1 MLLHQ
6 NGLAWM
12 TKVINLFGAPS
23 SGKSTIASGLF
34 FHMKMAGI
42 NVELATEYIK
52 SKVFEENPYPF
63 KDQLYCFAK
72 QHKKL
77 RELNGKVDYII
88 TDSPLLMSLVYNS
101 TEPQLFNDLVLDYY
115 NQYDN
120 VNFLL
125 KRNHSYHTE
134 GRIQTE
140 QEADS
145 IGNELETYLKQ
156 YNIEYITLPSNESMY
171 NILHILYK
179 SGGCLDKSN

>member
-1 MLLHQ
+1 
-6 NGLAWM
+6 M
-12 TKVINLFGAPS
+12 TKIINLYGAPG

-77 RELNGKVDYII
+77 RELNGKVDFII

-101 TEPQLFNDLVLDYY
+101 TEVPLFNELVMQYY
-115 NQYDN
+115 HMYDN

-125 KRNHSYHTE
+125 TRQHTYHTE
-134 GRIQTE
+134 GRKQTE
-140 QEADS
+140 QEADEV
-145 IGNELETYLKQ
+145 GAQLENYLKL
-156 YNIEYITLPSNESMY
+156 YNIEYKTLPSNESMY
-171 NILHILYK
+171 NILQILYR
-179 SGGCLDKSN
+179 SMPNE

>member
-1 MLLHQ
+1 
-6 NGLAWM
+6 M
-12 TKVINLFGAPS
+12 TKIINLYGAPG

-34 FHMKMAGI
+34 FHMKMAGL

-77 RELNGKVDYII
+77 RELNGKVDFII

-101 TEPQLFNDLVLDYY
+101 TEPALFNDMVIQYY
-115 NQYDN
+115 NMYDN

-125 KRNHSYHTE
+125 KRNHTYHTE
-134 GRIQTE
+134 GRVQTE
-140 QEADS
+140 HEADEV
-145 IGNELETYLKQ
+145 GEQLENYLKQ
-156 YNIEYITLPSNESMY
+156 YNIEYKTLPSNESMY
-171 NILHILYK
+171 NILQILYR
-179 SGGCLDKSN
+179 SMPNE

>member
-1 MLLHQ
+1 
-6 NGLAWM
+6 M
-12 TKVINLFGAPS
+12 TKIINLYGAPG

-34 FHMKMAGI
+34 FHMKMAGL

-77 RELNGKVDYII
+77 RELNGKVDFII

-101 TEPQLFNDLVLDYY
+101 TEVPLFNDLVIQYY
-115 NQYDN
+115 NMYDN

-125 KRNHSYHTE
+125 TRQHAYHTE
-134 GRIQTE
+134 GRKQTE
-140 QEADS
+140 QEADEV
-145 IGNELETYLKQ
+145 GTRLEEYLKQ
-156 YNIEYITLPSNESMY
+156 YNIEYKTLPSNESMY
-171 NILHILYK
+171 NILQILYR
-179 SGGCLDKSN
+179 SMPNE